1 MTAQPALYHLL
12 YVPQEEVIANNGR
25 MSRKTLKKVPC
36 EQSQKKVP
44 CEHAQKKV
52 PCEHA
57 RINMLFCPP
66 HVDSCGSDRPR
77 RLPAP
82 LEASASGPAAPRAPA
97 ASPQAA
103 WRSGEGGGG
112 FHVNFWLQS
121 HLFSRLYSVLSHDCA
136 HLVVVA

>member
-57 RINMLFCPP
+57 HKKVPCEHARINMLFRPP
-66 HVDSCGSDRPR
+66 STI
-77 RLPAP
+77 
-82 LEASASGPAAPRAPA
+82 PAAQTAPA
-97 ASPQAA
+97 GSP
-103 WRSGEGGGG
+103 
-112 FHVNFWLQS
+112 HP
-121 HLFSRLYSVLSHDCA
+121 SRPLLAGLLPPGPPQPHPRPPGAVGWVGVGSM
-136 HLVVVA
+136 